1 MLEIKRMK
9 IVQEEYGIIIQRYQ
23 NKILDDTLDCFDI
36 RKMFDDIRLF
46 WIKNMVFVRY
56 FLSEITVEDNIAF
69 LAGSVHVDVEENGHV
84 EMAFSGEKII
94 INDPVLKVST
104 FFEREDM
111 RFDNKKLLSFFRT
124 VMTDLIRVITDLGDD
139 FLIIPLD
146 KIREEFEGVRMDDY
160 SAISDQCILQMFK
173 DEYDSIDSIAEFSY
187 EELERKI
194 RPEILNV
201 LMFSSTNDIKLHLG
215 IRIEKNIN
223 EAFGSDA
230 LKEYSDGEK
239 FILATSQHIMQ
250 CIDTFCLGT
259 AYNITPFV
267 RNPILINYM
276 IMLYDLIKQFTSVE
290 LINRC
295 LICFYSQM
303 ILCNE
308 SVDYKDVRTKY
319 GCENYVGA
327 VYSTMLKKDLI
338 FPNVSLEE
346 IKDEILRCFK
356 SFEAIK

>member
-173 DEYDSIDSIAEFSY
+173 DEYDSIDSIA
-187 EELERKI
+187 
-194 RPEILNV
+194 
-201 LMFSSTNDIKLHLG
+201 
-215 IRIEKNIN
+215 
-223 EAFGSDA
+223 
-230 LKEYSDGEK
+230 
-239 FILATSQHIMQ
+239 
-250 CIDTFCLGT
+250 
-259 AYNITPFV
+259 
-267 RNPILINYM
+267 
-276 IMLYDLIKQFTSVE
+276 
-290 LINRC
+290 
-295 LICFYSQM
+295 
-303 ILCNE
+303 
-308 SVDYKDVRTKY
+308 
-319 GCENYVGA
+319 
-327 VYSTMLKKDLI
+327 
-338 FPNVSLEE
+338 
-346 IKDEILRCFK
+346 
-356 SFEAIK
+356 